1 MPFYLLD
8 TNILIDLAGPKLSHL
23 FFDKALEDKTLR
35 LGTSILC
42 AAEFFTGANA
52 KESKFLKD
60 WIETGELELV
70 YLDSLEDA
78 VEAGAIRK
86 KYLLSMPDALI
97 LASCLRAR
105 AHLLTHDD
113 VLLKK
118 AAKLLSASDPI
129 P

>member
-8 TNILIDLAGPKLSHL
+8 TNILIDLAGPKLSHP
-23 FFDKALEDKTLR
+23 FFDNALEEKTLR
-35 LGTSILC
+35 LGTNILC

-52 KESKFLKD
+52 KEAKFLND

-78 VEAGAIRK
+78 IEAGTLRK
-86 KYLLSMPDALI
+86 RNNLSMPDALI
-97 LASCLRAR
+97 LASCLRAK
-105 AHLLTHDD
+105 AHLLTHDAI
-113 VLLKK
+113 LIKK
-118 AAKLLSASDPI
+118 AKKLLSVLDPI

>member
-1 MPFYLLD
+1 MLFYLLD

-23 FFDKALEDKTLR
+23 FFDQALEEKTLR

-78 VEAGAIRK
+78 VEAGIIRK
-86 KYLLSMPDALI
+86 KHSLSMPDALI
-97 LASCLRAR
+97 LASCLRAK

-113 VLLKK
+113 VFLKK
-118 AAKLLSASDPI
+118 AKKLIAATNPI